1 MTDDLRHYLNDHL
14 VASDSVLVLIEDLGL
29 RQETQKDRAFYAALY
44 SRVLTD
50 QEQLQELME
59 HAEAAPKILSQ
70 MVGGLVARSSHLKLY
85 WDGMEPGDL
94 GMFEAL
100 ERIEL
105 GVQSKILLWRVMRD
119 LASSVPE
126 WEGVDFDRLEQL
138 AITQREDVE
147 TYRLEAAR
155 RTMLRAG

>member
-14 VASDSVLVLIEDLGL
+14 IASDSALVLIEDLGL
-29 RQETQKDRAFYAALY
+29 RQETQQDRAFYAALY
-44 SRVLTD
+44 SRVLAD

-59 HAEAAPKILSQ
+59 HAEASPKIFSQ
-70 MVGGLVARSSHLKLY
+70 VVGGLVARTSHLKLY

-105 GVQSKILLWRVMRD
+105 GIQSKILLWRVMRD
-119 LASSVPE
+119 LASSVPA
-126 WEGVDFDRLEQL
+126 WVNVNFDRLEQL
-138 AITQREDVE
+138 ATVQREEVE
-147 TYRLEAAR
+147 DYRLAAAR
-155 RTMLRAG
+155 HTMLRAS